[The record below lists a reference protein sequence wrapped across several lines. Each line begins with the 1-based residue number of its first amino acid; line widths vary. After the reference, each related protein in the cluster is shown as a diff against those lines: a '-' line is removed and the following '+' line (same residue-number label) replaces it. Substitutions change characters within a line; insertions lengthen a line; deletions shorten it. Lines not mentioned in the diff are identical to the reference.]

1 MSFSLFLNEGLIKLP
16 PKLIGG
22 VTKYFVYWYLAFLQ
36 STAEADKSHDED
48 DLDMI
53 KLGVD
58 RLAKKYGVKPPSD
71 ADIKKSKTTRA
82 IYKNFDVED
91 IPQSYLARVAEIHG
105 PEAIDALKKA
115 NVKFVVAFKEHPK
128 IDHDGDFPQGI
139 FYPDPPEIIISIP
152 NMNTRLPTVIKHL
165 SQFNVAEAARR
176 LDYTIGIVEHEVTHA
191 VQSMVL
197 YLLHPKQYDKVGK
210 SAQGLDSNQAK
221 QEKYYTSQLEFD
233 PWVKTSIKELKAL
246 FGRKKVNDV
255 ASKKELFKYFT
266 FSDVQPTEVS
276 NVKDDHVRSDFFKAL
291 RRSDLVKWKRA
302 IKLIAQEV
310 L

>member
-1 MSFSLFLNEGLIKLP
+1 MSFALFLNEGLIKLP
-16 PKLIGG
+16 PKLIGD
-22 VTKYFVYWYLAFLQ
+22 VIKYFVYWYLAFLQ
-36 STAEADKSHDED
+36 GTAEADSSNDED

-58 RLAKKYGVKPPSD
+58 RLAKKYGVKSPSD
-71 ADIKKSKTTRA
+71 GDIKKSMTNRA
-82 IYKNFDVED
+82 IYKNFNVED
-91 IPQSYLARVAEIHG
+91 IPLTYLNRVTKIHG
-105 PEAIDALKKA
+105 PEAIKELKKA
-115 NVKFVVAFKEHPK
+115 NVKFVVAFKSHPK
-128 IDHDGDFPQGI
+128 IDADGDSPQGI
-139 FYPDPPEIIISIP
+139 FHADPPEIIISIP
-152 NMNTRLPTVIKHL
+152 NMNNQLPKTIEHL
-165 SQFNVAEAARR
+165 SRFNVAEAARH
-176 LDYTIGIVEHEVTHA
+176 LDYTIGIIEHEVTHA

-197 YLLHPKQYDKVGK
+197 YLLHPKQYDNVGK
-210 SAQGLDSNQAK
+210 SAQGLDGNQAK
-221 QEKYYTSQLEFD
+221 QEKYFTSQLEFD

-246 FGRKKVNDV
+246 FGRKKASDV

-276 NVKDDHVRSDFFKAL
+276 NVKDGHVRSDFFKAL